1 MSVEGQQL
9 IADCWGCDAGMTDAA
24 GARGAIAAAVD
35 AMGATL
41 LDLRLHEFDSGCYT
55 ALALLS
61 ESHLAIH
68 RWPEHGY
75 VAIDTFT
82 CGVHVRPAAGI
93 EVLLAF
99 FAPRQS
105 EVRQV
110 ARGIRPGQ
118 RAETADDSASKPVSA
133 KAAGCD
139 E

>member
-9 IADCWGCDAGMTDAA
+9 IADCWECDAGMTNAD
-24 GARGAIAAAVD
+24 GARRAIAAAVD

-41 LDLRLHEFDSGCYT
+41 IDLRLHEFDSGGYT
-55 ALALLS
+55 AFALLS

-68 RWPEHGY
+68 TWPEHAY

-93 EVLLAF
+93 EVLKAF
-99 FAPRQS
+99 FAPRQF

-110 ARGIRPGQ
+110 ARGIHPGQ
-118 RAETADDSASKPVSA
+118 RVESADDSPAKPVSA